1 MTPCNEIGRTIQPAT
16 GAAEH
21 NPDAAAPDIFTA
33 SVNNGGSNAPTPTVS
48 DRLGRIERELDA
60 IRREAA

>member
-21 NPDAAAPDIFTA
+21 NPNAAAPDIFTA
-33 SVNNGGSNAPTPTVS
+33 SVNYCGSDAPDVDCITAADPFNLLHNEG
-48 DRLGRIERELDA
+48 DRA
-60 IRREAA
+60 